1 MTRLSAKHLSMLP
14 KRCPSWCETLYSP
27 FGKRFATP
35 IGRHKKRNMKSKITT
50 LVENTVAQ
58 SGKRLIGE
66 HGLSFYIETE
76 SNKVLFDTGQNLAI
90 SNNAQVLG
98 IDLSLIDTVILSH
111 GHYDHSG
118 GLKSLLEC
126 NRDFTLYAHPDV
138 FGHKVKGADDNLKY
152 IGIPVEKE
160 YLDEAGIEIKLDR
173 NPTQISPAV
182 MTTGEIPLE
191 NDFEGL
197 ESNFC
202 IKKDNKVVTDPLND
216 DQAVILDT
224 DKGLTVLLGCSH
236 RGVINTLNHVVR
248 LTGKKNIH
256 AILGGLHL
264 GKASDSKL
272 GKIIDHLRGF
282 GLEKIGVGHCT
293 GTRAFL
299 ALSNEFPNK
308 VFLNTV
314 GNVVRV

>member
-1 MTRLSAKHLSMLP
+1 
-14 KRCPSWCETLYSP
+14 
-27 FGKRFATP
+27 
-35 IGRHKKRNMKSKITT
+35 MKSKITT

-58 SGKRLIGE
+58 SGKKLIGE

-76 SNKVLFDTGQNLAI
+76 RNKILFDTGQNLAI
-90 SNNAQVLG
+90 SNNARVLG

-138 FGHKVKGADDNLKY
+138 FGHKVKGADDNFKY
-152 IGIPVEKE
+152 IGIPVEKNFLE
-160 YLDEAGIEIKLDR
+160 EEGIEIKLDR
-173 NPTQISPAV
+173 NPAQISPGI

-197 ESNFC
+197 ESVFH
-202 IKKDNKVVTDPLND
+202 IKKKSEIVADPLTD

-248 LTGKKNIH
+248 LTGKKRIN

-272 GKIIDHLRGF
+272 SKIMDHLHGF
-282 GLEKIGVGHCT
+282 GLERIGIGHCT
-293 GTRAFL
+293 GTHAFL

-314 GNVVRV
+314 GNVVCV